1 MVILGIDP
9 GLANT
14 GWGIVEERRGEVR
27 CRAYGCIETSS
38 GSDLAARLRRI
49 ADELTAVVDRYR
61 PQEAAVEGIY
71 FGANVRSAIPT
82 AHARG
87 AALVACSLCGVEVGE
102 YTPMQIK
109 QAGHLYGSHVAPS
122 RSRPKA
128 RPCRGRAGVRG
139 VPCAP
144 ASDAGI
150 ERWCLHAREGK
161 PLRMISILN
170 GTLIEATAGSAVID
184 VNGIG
189 FELGISATTASS
201 LAQVGSPTR
210 LYTRMVVRE
219 DSCTLF
225 GFATKDERTMFDKLV
240 SVSGVGAKLALAIL
254 SSFTVPELY
263 TLVMME
269 DDKGMATVP
278 GVGKKTAQRLI
289 LELKGV
295 FEKDRSLAGSAAPTV
310 PLPFAP
316 AAAAAPSAI
325 EDATAALLSMG
336 FTAAEVTLAL
346 DGYDGKDMRVE
357 ELLAL
362 ALRRLGMES

>member
-1 MVILGIDP
+1 
-9 GLANT
+9 
-14 GWGIVEERRGEVR
+14 
-27 CRAYGCIETSS
+27 
-38 GSDLAARLRRI
+38 
-49 ADELTAVVDRYR
+49 
-61 PQEAAVEGIY
+61 
-71 FGANVRSAIPT
+71 
-82 AHARG
+82 
-87 AALVACSLCGVEVGE
+87 
-102 YTPMQIK
+102 
-109 QAGHLYGSHVAPS
+109 
-122 RSRPKA
+122 
-128 RPCRGRAGVRG
+128 
-139 VPCAP
+139 
-144 ASDAGI
+144 
-150 ERWCLHAREGK
+150 
-161 PLRMISILN
+161 MISILN
-170 GTLIEATAGSAVID
+170 GTLIEATAGTAVID

-225 GFATKDERTMFDKLV
+225 GFATKDERTMFEKLV

-295 FEKDRSLAGSAAPTV
+295 FEKDRSLAGSAAPTA

-316 AAAAAPSAI
+316 AAAPSAI

>member
-1 MVILGIDP
+1 
-9 GLANT
+9 
-14 GWGIVEERRGEVR
+14 
-27 CRAYGCIETSS
+27 
-38 GSDLAARLRRI
+38 
-49 ADELTAVVDRYR
+49 
-61 PQEAAVEGIY
+61 
-71 FGANVRSAIPT
+71 
-82 AHARG
+82 
-87 AALVACSLCGVEVGE
+87 
-102 YTPMQIK
+102 
-109 QAGHLYGSHVAPS
+109 
-122 RSRPKA
+122 
-128 RPCRGRAGVRG
+128 
-139 VPCAP
+139 
-144 ASDAGI
+144 
-150 ERWCLHAREGK
+150 
-161 PLRMISILN
+161 MISILN

-295 FEKDRSLAGSAAPTV
+295 FEKDRSLAGSAVPTA

-316 AAAAAPSAI
+316 AAP
-325 EDATAALLSMG
+325 AALLSMG

>member
-1 MVILGIDP
+1 
-9 GLANT
+9 
-14 GWGIVEERRGEVR
+14 
-27 CRAYGCIETSS
+27 
-38 GSDLAARLRRI
+38 
-49 ADELTAVVDRYR
+49 
-61 PQEAAVEGIY
+61 
-71 FGANVRSAIPT
+71 
-82 AHARG
+82 
-87 AALVACSLCGVEVGE
+87 
-102 YTPMQIK
+102 MQIK
-109 QAGHLYGSHVAPS
+109 QAVVGTGAADKTQVTYMVRTLLHLDHD
-122 RSRPKA
+122 PKPDHA
-128 RPCRGRAGVRG
+128 ADALA
-139 VPCAP
+139 CAVCHAHLHRTP
-144 ASDAGI
+144 GI

-269 DDKGMATVP
+269 DDKGNGDRA
-278 GVGKKTAQRLI
+278 GRGQ
-289 LELKGV
+289 
-295 FEKDRSLAGSAAPTV
+295 KDRTAPDSRAQGRFREG
-310 PLPFAP
+310 PFARRFGCTHR
-316 AAAAAPSAI
+316 AAAVCP
-325 EDATAALLSMG
+325 
-336 FTAAEVTLAL
+336 
-346 DGYDGKDMRVE
+346 
-357 ELLAL
+357 
-362 ALRRLGMES
+362 RRGRGSFGD

>member
-1 MVILGIDP
+1 
-9 GLANT
+9 
-14 GWGIVEERRGEVR
+14 
-27 CRAYGCIETSS
+27 
-38 GSDLAARLRRI
+38 
-49 ADELTAVVDRYR
+49 
-61 PQEAAVEGIY
+61 
-71 FGANVRSAIPT
+71 
-82 AHARG
+82 
-87 AALVACSLCGVEVGE
+87 
-102 YTPMQIK
+102 
-109 QAGHLYGSHVAPS
+109 
-122 RSRPKA
+122 
-128 RPCRGRAGVRG
+128 
-139 VPCAP
+139 
-144 ASDAGI
+144 
-150 ERWCLHAREGK
+150 
-161 PLRMISILN
+161 MISILN
-170 GTLIEATAGSAVID
+170 GTLIEATAGTAVID

-295 FEKDRSLAGSAAPTV
+295 FEKDRSLAGSAAPTA

-316 AAAAAPSAI
+316 AAPSAI

>member
-1 MVILGIDP
+1 
-9 GLANT
+9 
-14 GWGIVEERRGEVR
+14 
-27 CRAYGCIETSS
+27 
-38 GSDLAARLRRI
+38 
-49 ADELTAVVDRYR
+49 
-61 PQEAAVEGIY
+61 
-71 FGANVRSAIPT
+71 
-82 AHARG
+82 
-87 AALVACSLCGVEVGE
+87 
-102 YTPMQIK
+102 
-109 QAGHLYGSHVAPS
+109 
-122 RSRPKA
+122 
-128 RPCRGRAGVRG
+128 
-139 VPCAP
+139 
-144 ASDAGI
+144 
-150 ERWCLHAREGK
+150 
-161 PLRMISILN
+161 MISILN

-316 AAAAAPSAI
+316 AAAPSAI

>member
-1 MVILGIDP
+1 
-9 GLANT
+9 
-14 GWGIVEERRGEVR
+14 
-27 CRAYGCIETSS
+27 
-38 GSDLAARLRRI
+38 
-49 ADELTAVVDRYR
+49 
-61 PQEAAVEGIY
+61 
-71 FGANVRSAIPT
+71 
-82 AHARG
+82 
-87 AALVACSLCGVEVGE
+87 
-102 YTPMQIK
+102 
-109 QAGHLYGSHVAPS
+109 
-122 RSRPKA
+122 
-128 RPCRGRAGVRG
+128 
-139 VPCAP
+139 
-144 ASDAGI
+144 
-150 ERWCLHAREGK
+150 
-161 PLRMISILN
+161 MISILN
-170 GTLIEATAGSAVID
+170 GTLIEATAGTAVID

-189 FELGISATTASS
+189 FELGISGTTASS

-263 TLVMME
+263 TLVMMG

-295 FEKDRSLAGSAAPTV
+295 FEKDRSLAGSAAPTA

-316 AAAAAPSAI
+316 AAAPSAI

>member
-1 MVILGIDP
+1 
-9 GLANT
+9 
-14 GWGIVEERRGEVR
+14 
-27 CRAYGCIETSS
+27 
-38 GSDLAARLRRI
+38 
-49 ADELTAVVDRYR
+49 
-61 PQEAAVEGIY
+61 
-71 FGANVRSAIPT
+71 
-82 AHARG
+82 
-87 AALVACSLCGVEVGE
+87 
-102 YTPMQIK
+102 
-109 QAGHLYGSHVAPS
+109 
-122 RSRPKA
+122 
-128 RPCRGRAGVRG
+128 
-139 VPCAP
+139 
-144 ASDAGI
+144 
-150 ERWCLHAREGK
+150 
-161 PLRMISILN
+161 MISILN

-225 GFATKDERTMFDKLV
+225 GFAAKDERTMFDKLV

-269 DDKGMATVP
+269 DDKGMGTVP

-295 FEKDRSLAGSAAPTV
+295 FEKDRSLAGSAAPTA

-316 AAAAAPSAI
+316 AAAAAPLAI

-357 ELLAL
+357 ELLAS

>member
-1 MVILGIDP
+1 
-9 GLANT
+9 
-14 GWGIVEERRGEVR
+14 
-27 CRAYGCIETSS
+27 
-38 GSDLAARLRRI
+38 
-49 ADELTAVVDRYR
+49 
-61 PQEAAVEGIY
+61 
-71 FGANVRSAIPT
+71 
-82 AHARG
+82 
-87 AALVACSLCGVEVGE
+87 
-102 YTPMQIK
+102 
-109 QAGHLYGSHVAPS
+109 
-122 RSRPKA
+122 
-128 RPCRGRAGVRG
+128 
-139 VPCAP
+139 
-144 ASDAGI
+144 
-150 ERWCLHAREGK
+150 
-161 PLRMISILN
+161 MISILN
-170 GTLIEATAGSAVID
+170 GTLIEATAGTAVID
-184 VNGIG
+184 VNGMG
-189 FELGISATTASS
+189 FELGISGTTASS

-295 FEKDRSLAGSAAPTV
+295 FEKDRSLAGSAAPTA

-316 AAAAAPSAI
+316 AAAPSAI

-346 DGYDGKDMRVE
+346 DGYDGKDMRGGWEWNRDVGS
-357 ELLAL
+357 
-362 ALRRLGMES
+362 RRVD

>member
-1 MVILGIDP
+1 
-9 GLANT
+9 
-14 GWGIVEERRGEVR
+14 
-27 CRAYGCIETSS
+27 
-38 GSDLAARLRRI
+38 
-49 ADELTAVVDRYR
+49 
-61 PQEAAVEGIY
+61 
-71 FGANVRSAIPT
+71 
-82 AHARG
+82 
-87 AALVACSLCGVEVGE
+87 
-102 YTPMQIK
+102 
-109 QAGHLYGSHVAPS
+109 
-122 RSRPKA
+122 
-128 RPCRGRAGVRG
+128 
-139 VPCAP
+139 
-144 ASDAGI
+144 
-150 ERWCLHAREGK
+150 
-161 PLRMISILN
+161 MISILN

-295 FEKDRSLAGSAAPTV
+295 FEKDRSLAGSAAPTA

-316 AAAAAPSAI
+316 AAAPSAI

>member
-1 MVILGIDP
+1 
-9 GLANT
+9 
-14 GWGIVEERRGEVR
+14 
-27 CRAYGCIETSS
+27 
-38 GSDLAARLRRI
+38 
-49 ADELTAVVDRYR
+49 
-61 PQEAAVEGIY
+61 
-71 FGANVRSAIPT
+71 
-82 AHARG
+82 
-87 AALVACSLCGVEVGE
+87 
-102 YTPMQIK
+102 
-109 QAGHLYGSHVAPS
+109 
-122 RSRPKA
+122 
-128 RPCRGRAGVRG
+128 
-139 VPCAP
+139 
-144 ASDAGI
+144 
-150 ERWCLHAREGK
+150 
-161 PLRMISILN
+161 MISILN
-170 GTLIEATAGSAVID
+170 GTLIEATAGTAVID

-189 FELGISATTASS
+189 FELGISGTTASG

-295 FEKDRSLAGSAAPTV
+295 FEKDRSLAGSAAPTA

-316 AAAAAPSAI
+316 AAAPSAI

>member
-1 MVILGIDP
+1 
-9 GLANT
+9 
-14 GWGIVEERRGEVR
+14 
-27 CRAYGCIETSS
+27 
-38 GSDLAARLRRI
+38 
-49 ADELTAVVDRYR
+49 
-61 PQEAAVEGIY
+61 
-71 FGANVRSAIPT
+71 
-82 AHARG
+82 
-87 AALVACSLCGVEVGE
+87 
-102 YTPMQIK
+102 
-109 QAGHLYGSHVAPS
+109 
-122 RSRPKA
+122 
-128 RPCRGRAGVRG
+128 
-139 VPCAP
+139 
-144 ASDAGI
+144 
-150 ERWCLHAREGK
+150 
-161 PLRMISILN
+161 MISILN
-170 GTLIEATAGSAVID
+170 GTLIEATAGTAVID

-269 DDKGMATVP
+269 DDKRMATVP

-316 AAAAAPSAI
+316 AAAPSAI

-357 ELLAL
+357 ELLAS

>member
-1 MVILGIDP
+1 
-9 GLANT
+9 
-14 GWGIVEERRGEVR
+14 
-27 CRAYGCIETSS
+27 
-38 GSDLAARLRRI
+38 
-49 ADELTAVVDRYR
+49 
-61 PQEAAVEGIY
+61 
-71 FGANVRSAIPT
+71 
-82 AHARG
+82 
-87 AALVACSLCGVEVGE
+87 
-102 YTPMQIK
+102 
-109 QAGHLYGSHVAPS
+109 
-122 RSRPKA
+122 
-128 RPCRGRAGVRG
+128 
-139 VPCAP
+139 
-144 ASDAGI
+144 
-150 ERWCLHAREGK
+150 
-161 PLRMISILN
+161 MISILN

-316 AAAAAPSAI
+316 AAAAAAAPSAI

-357 ELLAL
+357 ELLAS